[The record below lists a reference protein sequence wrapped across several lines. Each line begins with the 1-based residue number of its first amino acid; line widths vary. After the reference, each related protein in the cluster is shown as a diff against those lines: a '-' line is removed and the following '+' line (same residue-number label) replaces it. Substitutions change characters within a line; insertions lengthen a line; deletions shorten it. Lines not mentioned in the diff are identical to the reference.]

1 MKMQETIDYEKNK
14 IRNTAN
20 SLNDIELVR
29 FILLYDGHK
38 LYQCQINRL
47 TREELINMY
56 CDIVVDRSHS

>member
-38 LYQCQINRL
+38 LCQCQVNRL

>member
-1 MKMQETIDYEKNK
+1 MKIQETIDYEKNK

-29 FILLYDGHK
+29 FILLYDGHR

-56 CDIVVDRSHS
+56 CEIVSDRSHL

>member
-1 MKMQETIDYEKNK
+1 MKIQETIDYEKNK

-38 LYQCQINRL
+38 LYQCQVNRL

>member
-1 MKMQETIDYEKNK
+1 MKIQEYIDYHKNK
-14 IRNTAN
+14 ARNTAN

-38 LYQCQINRL
+38 LYQCQVNRL